1 MDGATRRSR
10 LRVSVMHGAARYLI
24 VTLALLMLIG
34 CSTTVSSEKV
44 YGTYVA
50 SYPFGTATLAL
61 NRDGSFSQQ
70 VTIKGQAPAT
80 AKGSWSF
87 DPIRSKIT
95 LHGAMAVVDGYGHL
109 SHDWRTPDDLP
120 DQPVE
125 RLWFRVAIETS
136 TEYPYVKH

>member
-10 LRVSVMHGAARYLI
+10 LRVSVMYGAARYLI
-24 VTLALLMLIG
+24 VTLTLLMLIG

-95 LHGAMAVVDGYGHL
+95 E
-109 SHDWRTPDDLP
+109 PF
-120 DQPVE
+120 
-125 RLWFRVAIETS
+125 RLAS
-136 TEYPYVKH
+136 